1 MPSLIAENTEKISG
15 HEFEYQTLLEGLE
28 SLEIENKKIK
38 EELEDSKNRNMRKM
52 LIFRNIQQDHRNENW
67 DQNKIILANEIK
79 KDRKYWPQG
88 YH

>member
-79 KDRKYWPQG
+79 KDRKY
-88 YH
+88 